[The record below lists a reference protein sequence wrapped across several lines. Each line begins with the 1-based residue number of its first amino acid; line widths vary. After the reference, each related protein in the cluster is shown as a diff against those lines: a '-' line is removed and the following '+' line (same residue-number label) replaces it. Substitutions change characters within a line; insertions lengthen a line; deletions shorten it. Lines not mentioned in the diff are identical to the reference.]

1 MDSRLPSVSTKIRKA
16 IPGPNKTDEKSGR
29 EEESSEMKVNARWV
43 LTLTAALVLA
53 AGAFAQ
59 TPAPDAAPA
68 GRGPHGPGPGFGPGP
83 FGMELLGF
91 GGMHGGKT
99 VTGAPFT
106 ATAVG
111 TTNRTLADG
120 TKISQTV
127 QSNLY
132 RDAQGRVRKEVT
144 LPAMAS
150 SSNGTPKS
158 LVVIHDPVAGTGYV
172 LDSTK
177 KIAHALPQ
185 HSKGTTDSAAGDATS
200 TGPRHGAGANANV
213 SKESL
218 GTQTVNGVLAEG
230 TRYTRTIP
238 AGRMGNDKP
247 LTIVREEW
255 YSPDLQ
261 MIVQSKRTDPFV
273 GETTYNVTKIQRTA
287 PDASLFTVPSDY
299 SVTTAPAG
307 KGARHGYRRGGG
319 GAAAPSDA
327 PGGGLDM

>member
-1 MDSRLPSVSTKIRKA
+1 MNVNTRLF
-16 IPGPNKTDEKSGR
+16 
-29 EEESSEMKVNARWV
+29 
-43 LTLTAALVLA
+43 LTSAAALFFSA
-53 AGAFAQ
+53 CAFAQ

-68 GRGPHGPGPGFGPGP
+68 PPPGHGRGPHGPGGGFGAGP
-83 FGMELLGF
+83 FGMELMGF

-111 TTNRTLADG
+111 QTNRTLADG

-144 LPAMAS
+144 LPAGSAA
-150 SSNGTPKS
+150 SNGTPKS

-172 LDSTK
+172 LDVTN
-177 KIAHALPQ
+177 KIAHAMPQ
-185 HSKGTTDSAAGDATS
+185 HAQGSGNGAPAEDEATAGGTTTTS
-200 TGPRHGAGANANV
+200 PRHGPGANANV
-213 SKESL
+213 VKESL
-218 GTQTVNGVLAEG
+218 GTQTINGVAAQG

-238 AGRMGNDKP
+238 AGSIGNDKP

-273 GETTYNVTKIQRTA
+273 GETTYNVTNIQRTA
-287 PDASLFTVPSDY
+287 PSATLFTVPSDY
-299 SVTTAPAG
+299 TVQAG
-307 KGARHGYRRGGG
+307 MGGRRAFRHGG
-319 GAAAPSDA
+319 GAPPPPPADA
-327 PGGGLDM
+327 PGPGFDM